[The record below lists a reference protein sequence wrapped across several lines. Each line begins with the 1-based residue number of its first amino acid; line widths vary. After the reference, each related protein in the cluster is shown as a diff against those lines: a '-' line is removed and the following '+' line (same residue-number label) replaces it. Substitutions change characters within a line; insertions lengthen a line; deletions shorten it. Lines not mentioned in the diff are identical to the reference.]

1 MKVEEL
7 PSELF
12 VDCPRYLTLER
23 FAGLAGLQEQEQMLA
38 RWVEEGILPTR
49 RFGRH
54 RLIDIQALLQC
65 LDHAEGTPE

>member
-7 PSELF
+7 APELF
-12 VDCPRYLTLER
+12 LDCPRYLTQER
-23 FAGLAGLQEQEQMLA
+23 FAELAGLQEQERMLA

-54 RLIDIQALLQC
+54 RLIDIQALLQR
-65 LDHAEGTPE
+65 LDHAEGTSG

>member
-12 VDCPRYLTLER
+12 AGCPRYLTLER
-23 FAGLAGLQEQEQMLA
+23 FTRLAGLQEQEQMLV
-38 RWVEEGILPTR
+38 RWVEEGVLPTR

-54 RLIDIQALLQC
+54 RLIDIQALLQR
-65 LDHAEGTPE
+65 LDHSKGTPG

>member
-12 VDCPRYLTLER
+12 VDYPRYLTQER
-23 FAGLAGLQEQEQMLA
+23 FAELAGLQEQEQMLA

-54 RLIDIQALLQC
+54 RLIDIQALLQR
-65 LDHAEGTPE
+65 LNQTQGTQG